1 MLKILQSTKQFS
13 KKINNVYL
21 NKQILNTWNNR
32 YSSSFLGN
40 LLLNKPDDGFSKYDR
55 GGKSDAKKDGA
66 TTESTDSNKNNT
78 KNTNSTSNNF
88 KSEQKTGGSGGSGGK
103 KPNGNGF
110 NSSYLGPYWW
120 MIPASALVLVTIL
133 SDIRE
138 GREISWQDFQTQL
151 LEGGHVDRII
161 VTNKNIARFNYYCS
175 GSNVY
180 FNPL

>member
-1 MLKILQSTKQFS
+1 MLRIIQTTKQFS
-13 KKINNVYL
+13 RKINNVYL
-21 NKQILNTWNNR
+21 NKQILYTWNNR

-40 LLLNKPDDGFSKYDR
+40 LLLKNDGFDKYFR

-78 KNTNSTSNNF
+78 KNSNTSNNV
-88 KSEQKTGGSGGSGGK
+88 KSEQKTGGSGGK

-110 NSSYLGPYWW
+110 NNYLGPYWW
-120 MIPASALVLVTIL
+120 LIPASALVLVTIL
-133 SDIRE
+133 SDMRE

-161 VTNKNIARFNYYCS
+161 VTNKNIARFYYYCS
-175 GSNVY
+175 YSNVSI
-180 FNPL
+180 NLL

>member
-1 MLKILQSTKQFS
+1 MLRIIQTTKQFS
-13 KKINNVYL
+13 RKINNVYL
-21 NKQILNTWNNR
+21 NKQILYTWNNR

-40 LLLNKPDDGFSKYDR
+40 LLLKNDGFDKYAR
-55 GGKSDAKKDGA
+55 GGKSDAKKDEA

-78 KNTNSTSNNF
+78 KNSNTSNNV
-88 KSEQKTGGSGGSGGK
+88 KSEQKTGGSGGK

-110 NSSYLGPYWW
+110 NYSNMGPYWW
-120 MIPASALVLVTIL
+120 LIPTSALILVTLL

-161 VTNKNIARFNYYCS
+161 VTNKNIARFYYICS
-175 GSNVY
+175 DANAY